1 VLCRVEL
8 NLRFPCLSAEEAIA
22 VGEVAGC
29 VAVSREEGL
38 ITFDCPS
45 CDAFKRCALAK
56 SVNGER
62 IRKERPTIERSVKTL
77 DAITARLM
85 VNLARVVRGSKVWE
99 PFLGTGAVAYEVER
113 AGGYV
118 VGGDLDESA
127 LRLARRNT
135 SGDIVL
141 WDALNPPL
149 RGRLDAAVGDP
160 PYGRL
165 STSSIDVRP
174 LLLSFVEV
182 ASLHVKK
189 GGYVVF
195 ASPVYVDLPFVKSC
209 MMFLH
214 GGLYRVVYVM
224 KV

>member
-29 VAVSREEGL
+29 VVVSREEGR

-99 PFLGTGAVAYEVER
+99 PFLGTGPWLTKLRER
-113 AGGYV
+113 A
-118 VGGDLDESA
+118 D
-127 LRLARRNT
+127 T
-135 SGDIVL
+135 S
-141 WDALNPPL
+141 
-149 RGRLDAAVGDP
+149 
-160 PYGRL
+160 
-165 STSSIDVRP
+165 
-174 LLLSFVEV
+174 
-182 ASLHVKK
+182 
-189 GGYVVF
+189 
-195 ASPVYVDLPFVKSC
+195 
-209 MMFLH
+209 
-214 GGLYRVVYVM
+214 
-224 KV
+224 

>member
-8 NLRFPCLSAEEAIA
+8 NQRFPCLSAEESIA

-29 VAVSREEGL
+29 VVVSREEGR

-99 PFLGTGAVAYEVER
+99 PFLGTGAVAYEVEK

-118 VGGDLDESA
+118 IGGDLDESA

-214 GGLYRVVYVM
+214 GGLYRVVYAM

>member
-1 VLCRVEL
+1 MLCRVEL

-29 VAVSREEGL
+29 EVVSRDERQ

-45 CDAFKRCALAK
+45 CEVFRRCALAK

-62 IRKERPTIERSVKTL
+62 IRKERPAIERSIKTL

-85 VNLARVVRGSKVWE
+85 ANLARVVRGSRVWE
-99 PFLGTGAVAYEVER
+99 PFLGTGAIAYEVER
-113 AGGYV
+113 VGGYV
-118 VGGDLDESA
+118 VGGDLDEGA
-127 LRLARRNT
+127 LRLAKRNIG
-135 SGDIVL
+135 GDVVL
-141 WDALNPPL
+141 WDALHPPL

-182 ASLHVKK
+182 AYQYVKK

-195 ASPVYVDLPFVKSC
+195 ASPVYVDLPFIKSC
-209 MMFLH
+209 VMFLH
-214 GGLYRVVYVM
+214 GGLYRVIYIMRV
-224 KV
+224 